1 MYVWPQ
7 ASKAASLML
16 EHCSAENGIH
26 GTHIAEAV
34 DANTYA
40 LTWMVT
46 IEYITDQLRKSD
58 RFNVSDA

>member
-1 MYVWPQ
+1 
-7 ASKAASLML
+7 ML

-46 IEYITDQLRKSD
+46 IEYVTDQPRKSD